1 MGKEK
6 IKSKQKASKKKL
18 KDEFENY
25 KVNYNEKILK
35 ELNEELKNKKDEIK
49 KIKENYEGK
58 IDTLKQHIEGY
69 NKTIENINLEHSQ
82 ILKKNSE
89 EYEKIINDSNET
101 INLLKKELD
110 KKIQIKNDYI
120 KNSQQEE
127 YKAINI
133 KYSKLE
139 SEFQKTIAELD
150 DYKQT
155 NILLNKD
162 LTKYK
167 LVIENLKGDT
177 INKEKLIEK
186 LNKGIEMNEEAN
198 KNYIINL
205 RIKENSIISWKE
217 YAKQLQGQ
225 LQKMTQ
231 ITTDNIS
238 DGSTEN
244 M

>member
-1 MGKEK
+1 MRHC
-6 IKSKQKASKKKL
+6 
-18 KDEFENY
+18 DD
-25 KVNYNEKILK
+25 ILIYIFWWNVAK
-35 ELNEELKNKKDEIK
+35 M
-49 KIKENYEGK
+49 
-58 IDTLKQHIEGY
+58 Q
-69 NKTIENINLEHSQ
+69 
-82 ILKKNSE
+82 
-89 EYEKIINDSNET
+89 